1 MVKKVLSIVLWV
13 ITGGA
18 LIVLFTFGRNR
29 FLETPL
35 KGIELRLER
44 SHADGFVDR
53 DTLLAHAK
61 AVCGIAHRNKIADV
75 DMEQVNK
82 LLTSNPWIERGSA
95 FIDLNDSLLI
105 EAKEYEPVL
114 RVFGVDGRSV
124 YVTDE
129 GVVIPSS
136 PSYTPHLI
144 IASGHFE
151 QENDIPEAL
160 VIARAIGEDEYL
172 TEHIGQIYLNPDHE
186 FEMTVNNLPAKVI
199 IGDTCGIDDKLERLK
214 IMLEKYNN
222 TEELIGY
229 KTLDL
234 KYKNQIV
241 CTKK

>member
-18 LIVLFTFGRNR
+18 LIVLFTFGRSR

-35 KGIELRLER
+35 KGIELHLER

-53 DTLLAHAK
+53 DTLLAHAT
-61 AVCGIAHRNKIADV
+61 AVCGIEHQNKIADV
-75 DMEQVNK
+75 DMEQVYK
-82 LLTSNPWIERGSA
+82 LLTSNPWIECGSA
-95 FIDLNDSLLI
+95 FIDLNDTLFI

-114 RVFGVDGRSV
+114 RVFGVDGRSR
-124 YVTDE
+124 YVTAE
-129 GVVIPSS
+129 GVIIPSS
-136 PSYTPHLI
+136 PRYTPHLM

-151 QENDIPEAL
+151 QDDGIPEAL
-160 VIARAIGEDEYL
+160 AIVQAINRDEYL
-172 TEHIGQIYLNPDHE
+172 IEHIGQIYLNQDNE
-186 FEMTVNNLPAKVI
+186 FEVTVNNLPAKVI
-199 IGDTCGIDDKLERLK
+199 IGDTCGIDDKLARLR